1 MAAVDE
7 LPRKMRAL
15 AARCDEAGRDRS
27 TLQTSL
33 LLTVMIDE
41 TLSPDAIPAEM
52 SGRVVVGSPAQIAD
66 QIQAK
71 VLDAGVDGLII
82 NLAPHGYLPG
92 VITTAAEALR
102 PLLGV

>member
-1 MAAVDE
+1 M
-7 LPRKMRAL
+7 
-15 AARCDEAGRDRS
+15 
-27 TLQTSL
+27 
-33 LLTVMIDE
+33 
-41 TLSPDAIPAEM
+41 
-52 SGRVVVGSPAQIAD
+52 VVGSPAQIAD

>member
-1 MAAVDE
+1 MSWSSNA
-7 LPRKMRAL
+7 
-15 AARCDEAGRDRS
+15 S
-27 TLQTSL
+27 T
-33 LLTVMIDE
+33 
-41 TLSPDAIPAEM
+41 
-52 SGRVVVGSPAQIAD
+52 SGRREAVVVGSPAQIAD